1 MAKSK
6 KILVRYCGKGGDVF
20 TIQRVRRPDPCI
32 DEVALVQFQ
41 THLAGDMLLCGGD
54 KGTQSFAQRAEPLAI
69 IHQFA
74 KGDGQLT
81 LLVGGELV
89 QRQSFQHFVGFVQDG
104 AAGGLI
110 DAAALHA
117 HKTVLHYIVQADA
130 VAAADP
136 HSALR

>member
-69 IHQFA
+69 IHDCSAIIQA
-74 KGDGQLT
+74 LGKCVKSVLYI
-81 LLVGGELV
+81 
-89 QRQSFQHFVGFVQDG
+89 
-104 AAGGLI
+104 AAI
-110 DAAALHA
+110 
-117 HKTVLHYIVQADA
+117 
-130 VAAADP
+130 
-136 HSALR
+136 

>member
-20 TIQRVRRPDPCI
+20 TIQRERRPDPCI

-89 QRQSFQHFVGFVQDG
+89 QRQSFQHVVGFVQDG
-104 AAGGLI
+104 AAGGCRFVN
-110 DAAALHA
+110 D
-117 HKTVLHYIVQADA
+117 VLHRGSRRKRGPISFFV
-130 VAAADP
+130 V
-136 HSALR
+136 S

>member
-1 MAKSK
+1 M
-6 KILVRYCGKGGDVF
+6 
-20 TIQRVRRPDPCI
+20 
-32 DEVALVQFQ
+32 
-41 THLAGDMLLCGGD
+41 
-54 KGTQSFAQRAEPLAI
+54 
-69 IHQFA
+69 
-74 KGDGQLT
+74 
-81 LLVGGELV
+81 GGELV

>member
-69 IHQFA
+69 IHQLKVMASSRFLWA
-74 KGDGQLT
+74 VSLSSVRVSNT
-81 LLVGGELV
+81 
-89 QRQSFQHFVGFVQDG
+89 SW
-104 AAGGLI
+104 
-110 DAAALHA
+110 ALYRM
-117 HKTVLHYIVQADA
+117 VPPGV
-130 VAAADP
+130 
-136 HSALR
+136 S

>member
-54 KGTQSFAQRAEPLAI
+54 KGTQSFAQRAEPYTSSPKVMASSRFLWAVS
-69 IHQFA
+69 
-74 KGDGQLT
+74 LSSVRVSNT
-81 LLVGGELV
+81 
-89 QRQSFQHFVGFVQDG
+89 SW
-104 AAGGLI
+104 
-110 DAAALHA
+110 ALYRM
-117 HKTVLHYIVQADA
+117 VPPGV
-130 VAAADP
+130 
-136 HSALR
+136 S